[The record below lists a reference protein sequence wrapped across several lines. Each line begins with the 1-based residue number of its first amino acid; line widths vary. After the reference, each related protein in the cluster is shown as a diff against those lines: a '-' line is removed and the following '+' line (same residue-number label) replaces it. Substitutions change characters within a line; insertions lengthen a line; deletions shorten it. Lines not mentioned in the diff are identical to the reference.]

1 MPLYEYEHCGERFET
16 ILPISDRDKATCP
29 KCGKEVVHLIATN
42 TRFIMQFKP
51 DWAYAWKQG
60 KRF

>member
-1 MPLYEYEHCGERFET
+1 MLYEYECCGERFEQ
-16 ILPISDRDKATCP
+16 IRPISQRDEVYCQ
-29 KCGKEVVHLIATN
+29 KCGNKANRLFGNLAS
-42 TRFIMQFKP
+42 FIMQFKP

>member
-1 MPLYEYEHCGERFET
+1 MLYEYECCGVRFEQLRS
-16 ILPISDRDKATCP
+16 IAERDEAICP
-29 KCGKEVVHLIATN
+29 KCGKKAKRLFSTMAT
-42 TRFIMQFKP
+42 FIMQFKP

>member
-1 MPLYEYEHCGERFET
+1 MLYEYECCGETFEK
-16 ILPISDRDKATCP
+16 LKPISQRDDVKCP
-29 KCGKEVVHLIATN
+29 KCGNNAKRLFSNMAT
-42 TRFIMQFKP
+42 FIMQFKP